1 MTRSKHSKNRQQ
13 AKKAAAKSK
22 SSQKSPAVETVVL
35 DTRTEQANPN
45 ACGVGDKNRP
55 VSSGYVP
62 RATNDDEC
70 IVSEIVSL
78 SENVLHEI
86 VQALK
91 EDYGLADEASVDP
104 TIGSD
109 AGVIGQ
115 DDELIDELAAEDRAQ
130 NVSPESSRGQQRQM
144 SYNEMVRENARLQAM
159 VIERDYNIMRLQ
171 YLVSAQQQ
179 EIHMAHSQIAQRDG
193 YMANEVRHLVSRLP
207 VPSDVHMLLQG
218 LQRQYAL
225 REEHFASVEKVLKLE
240 AHLWQERF
248 IIAENRDL
256 ANTEAIH
263 KLTESADARCAE
275 VHRLK
280 TEIALYKQQGM
291 VAKQRLEHCALLL
304 ETLVGC
310 NKDRQEM
317 DTVRIK
323 ELMADVEDLSNIK
336 TSMMDY
342 ARTAMMKSH
351 KLEDLC
357 RALQMQRNEYL
368 QKQKH
373 ENLTSAASSA
383 AATSIVGVASSAA
396 AAPLATA
403 ASSSDVSPSYDA
415 SSSASSAAAASSTT
429 AASAAPISVPILTTT
444 PASIP
449 ASSSP
454 VSVSVPSWN
463 PLTPSGK
470 TRAFDYHFESE
481 GPMVDLEPLMSQ
493 ILAEHPLGN
502 SPHQCVV
509 VGQSPRVIRMPRRL
523 HSSTKPASDSTA
535 LLPTSDVFFG
545 ANDGG
550 GDKDSASQSQSIS
563 PLFVTAYSTAFTFS
577 SP

>member
-22 SSQKSPAVETVVL
+22 SSQKSPSVETVVL

-45 ACGVGDKNRP
+45 ACSVSDKNRP
-55 VSSGYVP
+55 VPSGYVP

-91 EDYGLADEASVDP
+91 EDYGLADEASIDP

-115 DDELIDELAAEDRAQ
+115 DDELIDELAAKDRAR

-179 EIHMAHSQIAQRDG
+179 EIHMAHSQIAQRDA
-193 YMANEVRHLVSRLP
+193 YMVNEIRHLASRLP

-240 AHLWQERF
+240 AHLWQEKF

-256 ANTEAIH
+256 ANAEAIH
-263 KLTESADARCAE
+263 KLTESADTRCAE

-291 VAKQRLEHCALLL
+291 VAKQRLEHCVLLL

-373 ENLTSAASSA
+373 ENLTSTATAASSA
-383 AATSIVGVASSAA
+383 AATSIVAVASSAVA

-415 SSSASSAAAASSTT
+415 SSSAYSAAAASSTT
-429 AASAAPISVPILTTT
+429 AAPISAPILTTT

-454 VSVSVPSWN
+454 VSVSVSGWN

-481 GPMVDLEPLMSQ
+481 GPVVDLEPLMSQ
-493 ILAEHPLGN
+493 ILAEHSLGN

-509 VGQSPRVIRMPRRL
+509 VGQSPR
-523 HSSTKPASDSTA
+523 
-535 LLPTSDVFFG
+535 
-545 ANDGG
+545 
-550 GDKDSASQSQSIS
+550 
-563 PLFVTAYSTAFTFS
+563 
-577 SP
+577 